1 MYFYFLEVLLVGLL
15 PLYRV
20 VVGGQLFACGLLAG
34 SCRIALRR
42 EELLIRDHIVLT
54 REHCCSCWYSSFAG
68 GHHVGKKRLV
78 VFVSLFLSLMADN
91 GRSRPSWVVMTS
103 VIFNI

>member
-1 MYFYFLEVLLVGLL
+1 MHFHFLEVLLVGLL

-20 VVGGQLFACGLLAG
+20 AVGGQLFAG

-54 REHCCSCWYSSFAG
+54 REHCCSCWYSSLAG
-68 GHHVGKKRLV
+68 GHHVGKRRLV
-78 VFVSLFLSLMADN
+78 VFVFLFLSLMADV
-91 GRSRPSWVVMTS
+91 GRSQPSWVVMTS

>member
-1 MYFYFLEVLLVGLL
+1 MHFHFLEFLLVDIL
-15 PLYRV
+15 PLYKV
-20 VVGGQLFACGLLAG
+20 AVGGQLFACGLLAG
-34 SCRIALRR
+34 SCSIALGR

-78 VFVSLFLSLMADN
+78 IFLFLSLMADN